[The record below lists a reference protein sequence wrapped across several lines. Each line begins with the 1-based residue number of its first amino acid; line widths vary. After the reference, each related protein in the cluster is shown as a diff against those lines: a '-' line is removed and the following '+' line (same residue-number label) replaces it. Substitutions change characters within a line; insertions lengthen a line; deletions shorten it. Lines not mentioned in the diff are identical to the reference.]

1 MKVYTV
7 SQINNYIKRILEND
21 VLLSDVYIEAEISNF
36 KAHTSGHLY
45 FTLKDSGA
53 AINAVMFRSYAER
66 LKFMPESGMKVVAR
80 GYISLYE
87 KTGQYQLYVNSME
100 PAGIGALYLAYE
112 QLKARLEKAG
122 VFDQKYKKP
131 IPQMPKTVA
140 VITSPT
146 GAAVRDIINV
156 AGRRNPN
163 VEIVIV
169 PTLVQGKNAG
179 PEIVNAIEKV
189 NKWNKAD
196 TIILGRGGG
205 SIEDLWAFNE
215 EIVARAIF
223 DSHIPIISAV
233 GHETDF
239 TIADFIS
246 DMRAPTP
253 SAGAEIAVPE
263 GNAINEKVVNLYEKI
278 TNNIQTRYSN
288 NLSKYKYCINSYG
301 FKNFSNTIFDN
312 EIYVSEL
319 FNKIYNNLD
328 GSIKRNK
335 LMLKNCLD
343 NIENKSPLN
352 ILKRGYSLAY
362 NNNGELLKSSKN
374 VSCGDKISVRL
385 NEGSVEAVVESV
397 NDN

>member
-189 NKWNKAD
+189 NRWNKVD

-278 TNNIQTRYSN
+278 TNNIQTKYSN

>member
-7 SQINNYIKRILEND
+7 SQINGYIKKILEND
-21 VLLSDVYIEAEISNF
+21 IFLTDIYLEGEISNF
-36 KAHTSGHLY
+36 KAHSSGHMY

-66 LKFMPESGMKVVAR
+66 IKFLPENGMKVVAR

-87 KTGQYQLYVNSME
+87 KTGQYQLYVNGME
-100 PAGIGALYLAYE
+100 PAGVGALYLAYE
-112 QLKARLEKAG
+112 QLKQRLERSG
-122 VFDQKYKKP
+122 VFDDKYKKP
-131 IPQMPKTVA
+131 IPKMPKTVA

-156 AGRRNPN
+156 TGRRNPN

-169 PTLVQGKNAG
+169 PVLVQGENAA
-179 PEIVNAIEKV
+179 PDIVRAIDMV
-189 NKWNKAD
+189 NRWGKAD
-196 TIILGRGGG
+196 IIILGRGGG

-223 DSHIPIISAV
+223 NSEIPIISAV

-253 SAGAEIAVPE
+253 SAAAEIAVPE
-263 GNAINEKVVNLYEKI
+263 GNAINERVINLYGRI
-278 TNNIQTRYSN
+278 TKCADSKLYDNIA
-288 NLSKYKYCINSYG
+288 KYRYCINNYG
-301 FKNFSNTIFDN
+301 FKNFSSRVFDSQ
-312 EIYVSEL
+312 IYVSEIY
-319 FNKIYNNLD
+319 NKIE
-328 GSIKRNK
+328 NK
-335 LMLKNCLD
+335 LNNDINRNRLLLKNCLD

-352 ILKRGYSLAY
+352 ILKKGYALVYDEKGSILKDTEDVNVDDNIIVRFNKGSIKAKITEV
-362 NNNGELLKSSKN
+362 GE
-374 VSCGDKISVRL
+374 
-385 NEGSVEAVVESV
+385 
-397 NDN
+397 

>member
-179 PEIVNAIEKV
+179 PVIVNAIEKV
-189 NKWNKAD
+189 NRWNKAD

-319 FNKIYNNLD
+319 FNKIYNNLY

>member
-7 SQINNYIKRILEND
+7 SQITGYIKKILEND
-21 VLLSDVYIEAEISNF
+21 ILLRDIYVEAEISNF
-36 KAHTSGHLY
+36 KAHSSGHLY

-53 AINAVMFRSYAER
+53 AINSVMFRSSASK

-87 KTGQYQLYVNSME
+87 KTGNYQLYVTSME

-122 VFDQKYKKP
+122 VFDAKYKKP
-131 IPQMPKTVA
+131 IPEMPKTVA

-156 AGRRNPN
+156 TGRRNPN

-169 PTLVQGKNAG
+169 PVLVQGENAA
-179 PEIVNAIEKV
+179 PDIVRAIDMV
-189 NKWNKAD
+189 NRWGKAD

-223 DSHIPIISAV
+223 DSEIPIISAV

-239 TIADFIS
+239 TIADFIA

-253 SAGAEIAVPE
+253 SAAAEIAVPAGNEINDRVMNIYNRISKSVISSLNE
-263 GNAINEKVVNLYEKI
+263 GISA
-278 TNNIQTRYSN
+278 
-288 NLSKYKYCINSYG
+288 YKYCINSYG
-301 FKNFSNTIFDN
+301 FKNFGNTVYDN

-319 FNKIYNNLD
+319 FDRIFKNI
-328 GSIKRNK
+328 GSSINQNK

-352 ILKRGYSLAY
+352 ILKKGYSLAY
-362 NNNGELLKSSKN
+362 DSRGNILKSSENIKI
-374 VSCGDKISVRL
+374 GDDITVKL
-385 NEGSVEAVVESV
+385 NEGSIKAKVTEAGE
-397 NDN
+397 

>member
-21 VLLSDVYIEAEISNF
+21 ILLSDVYIEAEISNF

-189 NKWNKAD
+189 NRWNKAD

>member
-1 MKVYTV
+1 MMYFFP
-7 SQINNYIKRILEND
+7 
-21 VLLSDVYIEAEISNF
+21 DVYIEAEISNF

-189 NKWNKAD
+189 NRWNKAD

-319 FNKIYNNLD
+319 FNKIYNNLY

>member
-7 SQINNYIKRILEND
+7 SQITGYIKKILEND
-21 VLLSDVYIEAEISNF
+21 ILLRDIYVEAEISNF
-36 KAHTSGHLY
+36 KAHGSGHLY

-53 AINAVMFRSYAER
+53 AINSVMFRSNAEK

-80 GYISLYE
+80 GYVSLYE
-87 KTGQYQLYVNSME
+87 KTGVYQLYVTGME

-122 VFDQKYKKP
+122 VFDPKYKKP
-131 IPQMPKTVA
+131 IPEMPKTVA

-156 AGRRNPN
+156 TGRRNPN

-169 PTLVQGKNAG
+169 PVLVQGENAA
-179 PEIVNAIEKV
+179 PDIVRAIESV
-189 NKWNKAD
+189 NRWGKAD

-223 DSHIPIISAV
+223 DSDIPVISAV

-239 TIADFIS
+239 TIADFIA

-253 SAGAEIAVPE
+253 SAAAEIAVPA
-263 GNAINEKVVNLYEKI
+263 GNELNERVINIYNRISKSALNLLSESCSSY
-278 TNNIQTRYSN
+278 RY
-288 NLSKYKYCINSYG
+288 CVNSYS
-301 FKNFSNTIFDN
+301 FKNFGNTVYNN
-312 EIYVSEL
+312 EIYISEL
-319 FNKIYNNLD
+319 FERIYKNIY
-328 GSIKRNK
+328 GSVNQNK
-335 LMLKNCLD
+335 LVLKNCLD

-352 ILKRGYSLAY
+352 ILKKGYSLAY
-362 NNNGELLKSSKN
+362 DSRGNILKSSKN
-374 VSCGDKISVRL
+374 IKIGDNITLKL
-385 NEGSVEAVVESV
+385 NDGTVKADVTEAGE
-397 NDN
+397 

>member
-112 QLKARLEKAG
+112 QFKARLEKAG

-189 NKWNKAD
+189 NRWNKAD

-253 SAGAEIAVPE
+253 SAAAELSVFDLRQFEQKIKEKEIAFKIDASNISL
-263 GNAINEKVVNLYEKI
+263 NASSIN
-278 TNNIQTRYSN
+278 
-288 NLSKYKYCINSYG
+288 
-301 FKNFSNTIFDN
+301 NT
-312 EIYVSEL
+312 E
-319 FNKIYNNLD
+319 NKINTNMSLQD
-328 GSIKRNK
+328 LVK
-335 LMLKNCLD
+335 
-343 NIENKSPLN
+343 ENKN
-352 ILKRGYSLAY
+352 I
-362 NNNGELLKSSKN
+362 NNGQAN
-374 VSCGDKISVRL
+374 RM
-385 NEGSVEAVVESV
+385 
-397 NDN
+397 

>member
-7 SQINNYIKRILEND
+7 SQITGYIKKILEND
-21 VLLSDVYIEAEISNF
+21 ILLRDIYVEAEISNF
-36 KAHTSGHLY
+36 KAHSSGHLY

-53 AINAVMFRSYAER
+53 AINSVMFRSSASK
-66 LKFMPESGMKVVAR
+66 LKFLPESGMKVVAR

-87 KTGQYQLYVNSME
+87 KTGNYQLYVTSMK

-122 VFDQKYKKP
+122 VFDAKYKKP
-131 IPQMPKTVA
+131 IPEMPKTVA

-156 AGRRNPN
+156 TGRRNPN

-169 PTLVQGKNAG
+169 PVLVQGENAA
-179 PEIVNAIEKV
+179 PDIVRAIDMV
-189 NKWNKAD
+189 NRWGKAD

-223 DSHIPIISAV
+223 DSEIPIISAV

-239 TIADFIS
+239 TIADFIA

-253 SAGAEIAVPE
+253 SAAAEIAVPAGNEINDRVMNIYNRISKSVISSLNE
-263 GNAINEKVVNLYEKI
+263 GISA
-278 TNNIQTRYSN
+278 
-288 NLSKYKYCINSYG
+288 YKYCINSYG
-301 FKNFSNTIFDN
+301 FKNFGNTVYDN

-319 FNKIYNNLD
+319 FDRIFKNI
-328 GSIKRNK
+328 GSSINQNK

-352 ILKRGYSLAY
+352 ILKKGYSLAY
-362 NNNGELLKSSKN
+362 DSRGNILKSSENIKI
-374 VSCGDKISVRL
+374 GDDITVKL
-385 NEGSVEAVVESV
+385 NEGSIKAKVTEAGE
-397 NDN
+397 

>member
-36 KAHTSGHLY
+36 KAHTSGHFY

-122 VFDQKYKKP
+122 VFDQKYKKS

-189 NKWNKAD
+189 NRWNKAD

-374 VSCGDKISVRL
+374 ISCGDKISVRL

>member
-1 MKVYTV
+1 
-7 SQINNYIKRILEND
+7 
-21 VLLSDVYIEAEISNF
+21 
-36 KAHTSGHLY
+36 
-45 FTLKDSGA
+45 
-53 AINAVMFRSYAER
+53 MFRSSAAK

-87 KTGQYQLYVNSME
+87 KTGVYQLYVTSME

-122 VFDQKYKKP
+122 VFDAKYKKP
-131 IPQMPKTVA
+131 IPEMPKTVA

-156 AGRRNPN
+156 TGRRNPN

-169 PTLVQGKNAG
+169 PVLVQGENAA
-179 PEIVNAIEKV
+179 PDIVRAIEMV
-189 NKWNKAD
+189 NRWGKAD

-223 DSHIPIISAV
+223 DSDIPIISAV

-239 TIADFIS
+239 TIADFIA

-253 SAGAEIAVPE
+253 SAAAEIAVPAGNEINDRVMNIYNRISKSVISSLNE
-263 GNAINEKVVNLYEKI
+263 GISA
-278 TNNIQTRYSN
+278 
-288 NLSKYKYCINSYG
+288 YKYCINSYG
-301 FKNFSNTIFDN
+301 FKNFGNTVYDN

-319 FNKIYNNLD
+319 FDRIYKNI
-328 GSIKRNK
+328 GSSINQNK

-352 ILKRGYSLAY
+352 ILKKGYSLAY
-362 NNNGELLKSSKN
+362 DSRGNILKSSEN
-374 VSCGDKISVRL
+374 VKIGDDITVKL
-385 NEGSVEAVVESV
+385 NEGSIKAKVTEAGE
-397 NDN
+397 

>member
-189 NKWNKAD
+189 NRWNKAD

-239 TIADFIS
+239 TISDFIS

-319 FNKIYNNLD
+319 FNKIYNNLY

-374 VSCGDKISVRL
+374 VSCGDKISVKL

>member
-189 NKWNKAD
+189 NRWNKAD

-319 FNKIYNNLD
+319 FNKIYNNLY

>member
-1 MKVYTV
+1 
-7 SQINNYIKRILEND
+7 
-21 VLLSDVYIEAEISNF
+21 
-36 KAHTSGHLY
+36 
-45 FTLKDSGA
+45 
-53 AINAVMFRSYAER
+53 
-66 LKFMPESGMKVVAR
+66 
-80 GYISLYE
+80 
-87 KTGQYQLYVNSME
+87 
-100 PAGIGALYLAYE
+100 
-112 QLKARLEKAG
+112 
-122 VFDQKYKKP
+122 
-131 IPQMPKTVA
+131 
-140 VITSPT
+140 
-146 GAAVRDIINV
+146 
-156 AGRRNPN
+156 
-163 VEIVIV
+163 
-169 PTLVQGKNAG
+169 
-179 PEIVNAIEKV
+179 
-189 NKWNKAD
+189 
-196 TIILGRGGG
+196 
-205 SIEDLWAFNE
+205 
-215 EIVARAIF
+215 
-223 DSHIPIISAV
+223 
-233 GHETDF
+233 
-239 TIADFIS
+239 
-246 DMRAPTP
+246 MRAPTP

-374 VSCGDKISVRL
+374 VSCGDKISVKL

>member
-7 SQINNYIKRILEND
+7 SQITGYIKKILEND
-21 VLLSDVYIEAEISNF
+21 ILLRDIYVEAEISNF
-36 KAHTSGHLY
+36 KAHGSGHLY

-53 AINAVMFRSYAER
+53 AINSVMFRSSAAK

-87 KTGQYQLYVNSME
+87 KTGVYQLYVTSME

-122 VFDQKYKKP
+122 VFDAKYKKP
-131 IPQMPKTVA
+131 IPEMPKTVA

-156 AGRRNPN
+156 TGRRNPN

-169 PTLVQGKNAG
+169 PVLVQGENAA
-179 PEIVNAIEKV
+179 PDIVRAIEMV
-189 NKWNKAD
+189 NRWGRAD

-223 DSHIPIISAV
+223 DSDIPIISAV

-239 TIADFIS
+239 TIADFIA

-253 SAGAEIAVPE
+253 SAAAEIAVPA
-263 GNAINEKVVNLYEKI
+263 GNEINDRVM
-278 TNNIQTRYSN
+278 NIYNRI
-288 NLSKYKYCINSYG
+288 SKSVISSLNESISAYKYCINSYG
-301 FKNFSNTIFDN
+301 FKNFGNTVYDN

-319 FNKIYNNLD
+319 FDRIYKNI
-328 GSIKRNK
+328 GSSINQNK

-352 ILKRGYSLAY
+352 ILKKGYSLAY
-362 NNNGELLKSSKN
+362 DSRGNILKSSEN
-374 VSCGDKISVRL
+374 VKIGDDITVRL
-385 NEGSVEAVVESV
+385 NEGSIKAKVTEAGE
-397 NDN
+397 